1 MRRRTSRGPN
11 NHRPPAR
18 TPAERWLRDMFD
30 CMAMRRFVETELR
43 KEDPDYD
50 LINQITQEIAAIE
63 GQYRNEMG

>member
-1 MRRRTSRGPN
+1 
-11 NHRPPAR
+11 
-18 TPAERWLRDMFD
+18 MFD